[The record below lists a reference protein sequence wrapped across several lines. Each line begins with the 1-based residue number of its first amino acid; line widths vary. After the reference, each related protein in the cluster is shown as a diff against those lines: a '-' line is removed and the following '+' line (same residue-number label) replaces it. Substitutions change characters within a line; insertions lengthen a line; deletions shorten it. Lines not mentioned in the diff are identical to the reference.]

1 MEVRNLNYY
10 QNPSFRSK
18 VVKTDLLQNVIT
30 TIDKEMK
37 SPHYLSLIE
46 KKIILSLEA
55 LLNDGK
61 NRTIELLPDFGKT
74 SNSIKI
80 LSNGEFIAGIE
91 GKMSYLDLLSQILPM
106 LSGDNIGTK
115 LLPQIEKKFL
125 EIQHFTKRIKL
136 SKNYLE
142 NLRSLASKYRIDNS
156 LDIAKETKELDKL
169 KQKKDQ
175 LFKEMDLLRKK
186 DKLDLKKRLEE
197 IKSKL

>member
-1 MEVRNLNYY
+1 MIITVLMEEV
-10 QNPSFRSK
+10 QK
-18 VVKTDLLQNVIT
+18 V
-30 TIDKEMK
+30 
-37 SPHYLSLIE
+37 
-46 KKIILSLEA
+46 
-55 LLNDGK
+55 
-61 NRTIELLPDFGKT
+61 
-74 SNSIKI
+74 
-80 LSNGEFIAGIE
+80 
-91 GKMSYLDLLSQILPM
+91 
-106 LSGDNIGTK
+106 
-115 LLPQIEKKFL
+115 LPQIEKKFL